1 MNPLALDL
9 NEKLSKSN
17 PNVADMLSDLGKL
30 IYYPKGILSQS
41 AEAKSTKYNATIGM
55 ATYSDRK
62 MYADTL
68 NDVFHHLEPDE
79 IFPYAPPQGLESLR
93 DLWQQKM
100 LKENPDL
107 KKEDFSRPIAT
118 NALTHGLSIVGDM
131 FADSGDTLLLP
142 THNWGN
148 YKLVYSTRHSV
159 DIETYN
165 IFDESGN
172 FTTDGLVKH
181 LENYEKDKVILILN
195 YPNNPTSYTP
205 NKEEVKV
212 MVEAIQSLAER
223 GTNVIA
229 IVDDAY
235 YGLFYED
242 VYTQSLFT
250 ALTNLQ
256 QENLLPIRLDGATK
270 EFFAWGLRV
279 GFITFG
285 VNDETTK
292 QVLEAK
298 VKGLIRSNIS
308 SGPMPSQSAV
318 KYVLEHPETFEK
330 EIQHNI
336 DTLQARY
343 EVTKSVVYDEK
354 YKKFWQPYD
363 FNSGYFM
370 AVKVQ
375 DVKPEELREHLIEH
389 YSIGIIALNATDI
402 RIAFSCIEKDDI
414 PYVFDMI
421 AKAIEDLQ
429 AKSE

>member
-17 PNVADMLSDLGKL
+17 PEIADMLSDLGKL
-30 IYYPKGILSQS
+30 MYYPKGILSQS

-55 ATYSDRK
+55 ATYKDSK
-62 MYADTL
+62 MYANTL
-68 NDVFHHLEPDE
+68 NDVFTELTPDE
-79 IFPYAPPQGLESLR
+79 IFPYAPPQGIESLR

-107 KKEDFSRPIAT
+107 DANDMTRPILT
-118 NALTHGLSIVGDM
+118 NALTHGLSLVADM
-131 FADSGDTLLLP
+131 FVDSGDTLLLP

-148 YKLVYSTRHSV
+148 YKLVYSARHNA
-159 DIETYN
+159 DIETYD
-165 IFDESGN
+165 IFDEDGR
-172 FTTDGLVKH
+172 FTTDNFVDT
-181 LENYEKDKVILILN
+181 LENYQNDKVILILN
-195 YPNNPTSYTP
+195 YPNNPTGYTP
-205 NKEEVKV
+205 TKEEVSTIV
-212 MVEAIQSLAER
+212 TAIKSLAER

-229 IVDDAY
+229 LVDDAY

-250 ALTNLQ
+250 ALTNLRLD
-256 QENLLPIRLDGATK
+256 NVLPIRLDGATK

-279 GFITFG
+279 GFISFG
-285 VNDETTK
+285 VSNETTK
-292 QVLEAK
+292 HVLEEK

-318 KYVLEHPETFEK
+318 KYVLEHPETFED

-343 EVTKSVVYDEK
+343 EITKSVVYEDQ
-354 YKKFWQPYD
+354 YAPYWQVYD

-370 AVKVQ
+370 ALKVHGV
-375 DVKPEELREHLIEH
+375 DPEQLRLYLIET
-389 YSIGIIALNATDI
+389 YSIGIIALNDTDI
-402 RIAFSCIEKDDI
+402 RIAFSCVEKDDI
-414 PYVFDMI
+414 PHVFDTI
-421 AKAIEDLQ
+421 AKAISELQ
-429 AKSE
+429 K